1 MPRKIR
7 MAPTG
12 MGMGMVGMTAVFL
25 VVYVAVA
32 RGIWGQA
39 APAQQQLTVYS
50 RSHGAIVL
58 GGFLI
63 VLGLDSISL

>member
-1 MPRKIR
+1 MDVVNEEEERCSMTRGPRVAVPRKIR

-12 MGMGMVGMTAVFL
+12 MGMGVVGMTAVFL

-39 APAQQQLTVYS
+39 APAQQ
-50 RSHGAIVL
+50 
-58 GGFLI
+58 
-63 VLGLDSISL
+63 